1 MVDEKQEIDDI
12 NLDDFN
18 FDDLPGGEGEASAAV
33 SAEQPAV
40 TDDFNLDSL
49 SVDDFN
55 FDDILGE
62 TITETAADSL
72 LSEATPETQETD
84 SGERHEPFF
93 EATEAVEG
101 EAEALAVT
109 ENPAVKEA
117 PEEITANEAEF
128 VAENEAPEALTADE
142 AGAVAENG
150 TSDELIT
157 DGAESGFAADELPV
171 EDEIPDDIL
180 AELSA
185 DDVAEENMSENA
197 EAEETAEPA
206 EETAVES
213 ISDAETLSREP
224 LASSEVSNDELAA
237 AHEEYFASEE
247 ASTVEEPLSGG
258 WGDDYSAVSALEE
271 PENATYLKWYSGSLS
286 DKMFEISKGFE
297 SGNFDADEECKTVH
311 VNVGYDTYGWEVQF
325 SDGVVMNLRD
335 VREYQIRNGRLP
347 NPDGRII
354 YGQSSLLFSGIE
366 RIVIYESVKYFSY
379 GI

>member
-93 EATEAVEG
+93 EATEAVED

-109 ENPAVKEA
+109 ENPSVEEA
-117 PEEITANEAEF
+117 PEEIITNEAEF
-128 VAENEAPEALTADE
+128 VAENEAPEALTTDE
-142 AGAVAENG
+142 AETVAENG

-157 DGAESGFAADELPV
+157 NEAESGFAADELPV

-197 EAEETAEPA
+197 EAGGAAEPA

-213 ISDAETLSREP
+213 IPDAETLAGEP
-224 LASSEVSNDELAA
+224 LAASEISNDELAA
-237 AHEEYFASEE
+237 AHEEYFANEE
-247 ASTVEEPLSGG
+247 VSTVEEPLSNG
-258 WGDDYSAVSALEE
+258 WGDDYSAVSAIEE

-297 SGNFDADEECKTVH
+297 GGNFDADEECKTVH
-311 VNVGYDTYGWEVQF
+311 INVGYDTYGWEVQF